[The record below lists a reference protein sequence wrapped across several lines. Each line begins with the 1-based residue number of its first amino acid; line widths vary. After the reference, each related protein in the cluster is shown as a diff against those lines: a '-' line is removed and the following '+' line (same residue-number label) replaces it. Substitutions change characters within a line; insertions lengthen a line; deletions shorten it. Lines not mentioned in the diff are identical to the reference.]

1 MATLNRLVAAT
12 DLSAPA
18 RHAVERA
25 ASVAQ
30 ATGAQLDLVHV
41 ATPAPIERLRRLAG
55 QISSDLEKLM
65 LEAPRNTMQELAQ
78 ALMER
83 HGLSAQVHVAS
94 GSLLTELRQHTETTN
109 ADLVVLGA
117 RGASFMRHMLLG
129 STADRMVS
137 RATRPMLVVKQA
149 PHEPYKTVLV
159 PVDFSERSLR
169 SIRLAQAVAP
179 GAALILLHAYDVP
192 YEGMMEYA
200 GVQTEQIQQYRASA
214 RQEAQQ
220 SMVALCE
227 AAGLNPALTPTLVM
241 HGDPSLLLVQQEQ
254 ELDCDLIV
262 MGKQGENAVEDM
274 LLGSVTRYALAQS
287 QCDVLIAV

>member
-1 MATLNRLVAAT
+1 
-12 DLSAPA
+12 
-18 RHAVERA
+18 
-25 ASVAQ
+25 
-30 ATGAQLDLVHV
+30 
-41 ATPAPIERLRRLAG
+41 
-55 QISSDLEKLM
+55 
-65 LEAPRNTMQELAQ
+65 
-78 ALMER
+78 
-83 HGLSAQVHVAS
+83 
-94 GSLLTELRQHTETTN
+94 
-109 ADLVVLGA
+109 
-117 RGASFMRHMLLG
+117 
-129 STADRMVS
+129 
-137 RATRPMLVVKQA
+137 MLVVKQA

-179 GAALILLHAYDVP
+179 GAALILLHAFDVP
-192 YEGMMEYA
+192 FEGMMEYA

-262 MGKQGENAVEDM
+262 MGKQGDNTVEDM